1 LTRTTTD
8 FAQQARARHRN
19 KIFVL
24 APLPFA
30 GQHVFAIDNPR
41 QSLSI
46 IVQLSKGGLWLRP
59 RHWVRSVNNGIVVQP
74 FDIGA
79 GDRAPMDEAD
89 LQAFGEVQ
97 QHLNSAS
104 AQMC

>member
-1 LTRTTTD
+1 
-8 FAQQARARHRN
+8 
-19 KIFVL
+19 
-24 APLPFA
+24 
-30 GQHVFAIDNPR
+30 
-41 QSLSI
+41 
-46 IVQLSKGGLWLRP
+46 LRP
-59 RHWVRSVNNGIVVQP
+59 RHWVRSVNNGIVMQQP

-104 AQMC
+104 AQMCWQAARSMSSAALKTNYVQNEPNFA